1 MNAPGF
7 DALLFIN
14 LTTNGFLSPQMTLG
28 GTLQDLLTR
37 GWANNP
43 AFGGSGPMVVGT
55 LAGQAVYGTLVPTG
69 STVNPAVQVTS
80 STSNLTFSA
89 SAAASQPTDKRC
101 TSRLSPRRSRW
112 LCWDCLAWRWLRGA
126 AGGKR

>member
-89 SAAASQPTDKRC
+89 SAAALSTDGQALYVAPEP
-101 TSRLSPRRSRW
+101 SSIALA
-112 LCWDCLAWRWLRGA
+112 LLGLFGLALAAWRR
-126 AGGKR
+126 RR